1 MADERAVPFGAQ
13 LRAYRRRAGLS
24 QRELAERAGLGV
36 TTVRDLEQGR
46 TRQPQPPSVR
56 ALAAALGLDG
66 REAAALRDG
75 AVPAEPAPEDG
86 AAGEEQGAVRVGLL
100 GPLTLRRGPAEV
112 PLGRGGRRLVLARLA
127 LSANATVPV
136 HELVDLVWG
145 DRPPADTHQSLQTYV
160 SRLRWA
166 LDPARSGGA
175 AGTALR
181 LGAGG
186 YQLALSAEQLDV
198 AEFRGL
204 VDAARRAAGAQD
216 ALALLERALGL
227 WRGAPLAD
235 VPEMS
240 DHPLTTALADEQVAV
255 ALRYADLAAAAGA
268 YGRALPRLRVLAAAH
283 PLHEPLHAR
292 LVTALAGAGL
302 QADALAA
309 YDSIRRRLA
318 DDLGIDPGAELA
330 AAHGKVLRQEIST
343 PQPAAQPAAQPDARP
358 ADPLAVPEA
367 PGPPYPA
374 PRQLPVPPRLLT
386 GRMAELADLGN
397 LQDASAVVITAIDGM
412 AGVGKTALAVQAA
425 HRMAHRYP
433 DGQLFIDLHGYTDGV
448 APVEPG
454 EALGWM
460 LRSLG
465 VPGERIPDDVD
476 QRAGLYRSL
485 LADQRVLIVLDNAV
499 TEAQVT
505 PLLPGASGCLVLIT
519 SRRRLSGLDH
529 AQTLSLDV
537 LPPADAVALLRQ
549 AAGEGRLS
557 GQRPGLVDELTEL
570 CGRLPLAIW
579 IAAARLRSHPTW
591 DLGHLVGRLRDRQ
604 HRLVELTAGQ
614 RSVTATLDLSYQD
627 LSTDLRR
634 TYRRLGLHLGPDFD
648 PYAAAALLDADMQET
663 GRLLERLLEAHLLQE
678 PVPGRYRFHDLTRA
692 HAVRTATEDE
702 TEAQVR
708 WALDRLL
715 DYYRHTAALAMDS
728 AHPYEA
734 RQRPQVP
741 AAQTP
746 RPRLPDPAA
755 ALGWMDEELHTL
767 LAAARYA
774 ADHDR
779 PEYLLQLAT
788 LLSLHLLSV
797 GRYRDAET
805 LHERALATARATGRR
820 TAELGALAVLG
831 QTYWRLG
838 RYDQAIDFH
847 QQALDLARAT
857 GNRISEPTALVGF
870 GLVNL
875 GRGRY
880 HEANDYYVEA
890 LPLARA
896 TGNRSAELDAL
907 AGLGFVHR
915 LLGRYDQ
922 AIDCYEEALP
932 LARATGHRKGE
943 LTALVGIGH
952 VRLAQGRYDE
962 AVDRYE
968 HALPV
973 ARTTGNRTA
982 ELDGLVGLGH
992 IRCRQGRFAQAA
1004 ELYRRL
1010 YDIAYEIGDP
1020 NWQFE
1025 AWHGQGRLQYA
1036 TGHPD
1041 VALTHLERALALSTE
1056 LTNPV
1061 DQARSH
1067 DGLAHAHHALGDDE
1081 RARTHWQRALDILTG
1096 LGMEQT
1102 DGELTRASIRA
1113 HLADPPAA
1121 GSA

>member
-1 MADERAVPFGAQ
+1 MAEERTMPFGAQ
-13 LRAYRRRAGLS
+13 LRAYRRRVGLS

-56 ALAAALGLDG
+56 ALAEALGLDG
-66 REAAALRDG
+66 PEAAGLRAA
-75 AVPAEPAPEDG
+75 AVAEEPEREHV
-86 AAGEEQGAVRVGLL
+86 AEEQGTVRVGLL
-100 GPLTLRRGPAEV
+100 GPLTLRRGSAEV
-112 PLGRGGRRLVLARLA
+112 ALGRGGRRLVLARLA
-127 LSANATVPV
+127 LSVDATVPV
-136 HELVDLVWG
+136 HELVDLLWG
-145 DRPPADTHQSLQTYV
+145 DRPPADAHQLLQTYV

-166 LDPARSGGA
+166 LDPARSGGP
-175 AGTALR
+175 AGTVLR

-186 YQLALSAEQLDV
+186 YRLALSEGQLDV

-204 VDAARRAAGAQD
+204 VDAARRAGARE

-227 WRGAPLAD
+227 WRGVPLAD
-235 VPEMS
+235 VPELG
-240 DHPLTTALADEQVAV
+240 DHPLATALADEQVAV
-255 ALRYADLAAAAGA
+255 ALRYADLAASAGA
-268 YGRALPRLRVLAAAH
+268 YGRALPRLRALAAAH

-292 LVTALAGAGL
+292 LITALAGAGL
-302 QADALAA
+302 QAEALAA

-330 AAHGKVLRQEIST
+330 AAHGRVLRQEIS
-343 PQPAAQPAAQPDARP
+343 ARP
-358 ADPLAVPEA
+358 ADARQATEA
-367 PGPPYPA
+367 PGQPYPA

-386 GRMAELADLGN
+386 GRLEELADLGN

-448 APVEPG
+448 VPVEPG

-549 AAGEGRLS
+549 AAGEGRLNS
-557 GQRPGLVDELTEL
+557 QRPGLVDELAEL

-591 DLGHLVGRLRDRQ
+591 ELEHLVGRLRDRR

-627 LSTDLRR
+627 LSTELRR

-648 PYAAAALLDADMQET
+648 PYAAAALLDADTQET
-663 GRLLERLLEAHLLQE
+663 GRLLEQLLEAHLLQE
-678 PVPGRYRFHDLTRA
+678 PVPGRYHFHDLTRA

-715 DYYRHTAALAMDS
+715 DYYRHTAAAATDT
-728 AHPYEA
+728 AHPYER

-746 RPRLPDPAA
+746 RPHLPDPAA

-779 PEYLLQLAT
+779 PEYLLHLAT
-788 LLSLHLLSV
+788 VVSQHLHTR
-797 GRYRDAET
+797 GRYHDAET
-805 LHERALATARATGRR
+805 LHEQALTTARATGHRA
-820 TAELGALAVLG
+820 AEVGALTGLG
-831 QTYWRLG
+831 QTYWKLG
-838 RYDQAIDFH
+838 RYDQATTCH
-847 QQALDLARAT
+847 QQALRLARAT
-857 GNRISEPTALVGF
+857 GNRISEPTALVGL
-870 GLVNL
+870 GLVHL
-875 GRGRY
+875 ARGRY
-880 HEANDYYVEA
+880 EQATDCYEEA

-896 TGNRSAELDAL
+896 TGNHTAELDAL
-907 AGLGFVHR
+907 AGLGHVHR
-915 LLGRYDQ
+915 LLSRYDQ
-922 AIDCYEEALP
+922 AIDCYEQSLP

-943 LTALVGIGH
+943 LTALVGFGH
-952 VRLAQGRYDE
+952 VYLAQGRYE
-962 AVDRYE
+962 QATDRYE
-968 HALPV
+968 HALRL
-973 ARTTGNRTA
+973 ARATGHGMS
-982 ELDGLVGLGH
+982 ELAALVGLGH
-992 IRCRQGRFAQAA
+992 IHCKQGRYEQAA
-1004 ELYRRL
+1004 EQYRRL
-1010 YDIAYEIGDP
+1010 HDIAHEIGDP

-1025 AWHGQGRLQYA
+1025 AWQGRGRVHHA

-1041 VALTHLERALALSTE
+1041 VALTHHERALALATE
-1056 LTNPV
+1056 LDNPE
-1061 DQARSH
+1061 DQARAH
-1067 DGLAHAHHALGDDE
+1067 DGLAHAHKALRQYE
-1081 RARTHWQRALDILTG
+1081 QACTHWQRALEILAR
-1096 LGMEQT
+1096 LGVDQT
-1102 DGELTRASIRA
+1102 DGETTLASIRA
-1113 HLADPPAA
+1113 ALADLAA
-1121 GSA
+1121 PGST